1 MEKSQNFAI
10 ALRELRNSKGITL
23 DQISDSTKIKIKY
36 LEKMENGDFSFKSD
50 VYIKLFL
57 KEYLKCIDIHKS
69 DSILQEYNSMFS
81 STQDIDLT
89 FIPDNQNE
97 EEVIETSTLSHDYDP
112 KKIGI
117 IILVLIT
124 IIAVYQ
130 FFEYKKHIF
139 YSL

>member
-1 MEKSQNFAI
+1 MEKSQNFAS

-57 KEYLKCIDIHKS
+57 KEYLKCIDIDKS
-69 DSILQEYNSMFS
+69 ESILQEFNNMFS
-81 STQDIDLT
+81 SISDIDLT
-89 FIPDNQNE
+89 FIPVNQIE
-97 EEVIETSTLSHDYDP
+97 EEAIETTDESYDYDP

-117 IILVLIT
+117 IILILII

-130 FFEYKKHIF
+130 FFEYTLK
-139 YSL
+139 

>member
-1 MEKSQNFAI
+1 MEKSQNFAL

-57 KEYLKCIDIHKS
+57 KEYLKCIDNDKS
-69 DSILQEYNSMFS
+69 ESILQEFNSMFS
-81 STQDIDLT
+81 SISDIDLT
-89 FIPDNQNE
+89 FVPINQNE
-97 EEVIETSTLSHDYDP
+97 EEIETTDKSYDYDP

-117 IILVLIT
+117 IILIFII

-130 FFEYKKHIF
+130 FFEYT
-139 YSL
+139 LN